1 MKKHGVMLFTF
12 VILFLT
18 LGCDLA
24 YGQGE
29 EGNEKEVVTV
39 TLNFSEKGAF
49 GLKNNNANNSQ
60 SVPTN
65 ITFKVQDLSV
75 SLNGNIC
82 YHEGKNTYLRLD
94 WWDNNPGQINISV
107 PKNDTIKSISITTA
121 RNSQWS
127 NYTVSYMHNQQE
139 ISREYDE
146 KNAKEPI
153 QVNGI
158 DSDHIIL
165 TPQKNGKL
173 YLIQITLTITR
184 PKLDATLEEKALDAE
199 STIKGIVGENKTLA
213 LNRTFNPSQLYTM
226 CLPFNL
232 SKEMIRGIFGSET
245 KVYSYAGYQNGELS
259 FSTVKENVVKAGMP
273 FLMRSEYYVEQPTF
287 AGVTVESTTA
297 QIVGGGEWDLCGTF
311 GSYELAADGTQLF
324 LTAKGTLARPEAGL
338 QTMRGFRC
346 YLKKAA
352 GTANASAQ
360 LPSVT
365 IDGETNAIKTAEYAA
380 PTSATTRYSLSGM
393 KLNEGCKTA
402 NGGIMI
408 IDGKKFITTNR

>member
-1 MKKHGVMLFTF
+1 MLFTF

-29 EGNEKEVVTV
+29 EGNEKEEVIV

-49 GLKNNNANNSQ
+49 GLKNNNENNSQ
-60 SVPTN
+60 SVQTN

-107 PKNDTIKSISITTA
+107 PKNDAIKNISITA
-121 RNSQWS
+121 KKDEYSKF
-127 NYTVSYMHNQQE
+127 TVSYMHNQKE
-139 ISREYDE
+139 ISRIFDK
-146 KNAKEPI
+146 KNPQEPI

-158 DSDHIIL
+158 NSDHIIL
-165 TPQKNGKL
+165 TPQKLGKL
-173 YLIQITLTITR
+173 YLIQIALTITR
-184 PKLDATLEEKALDAE
+184 PKLDATLDEKAFDAE

-226 CLPFNL
+226 CLPFDL
-232 SKEMIRGIFGSET
+232 SKEMITEIFGNET
-245 KVYSYAGYQNGELS
+245 KVFLYDRYQNGELS
-259 FSTVKENVVKAGMP
+259 FSTVKEGVLNAGMP

-297 QIVGGGEWDLCGTF
+297 QTVCGGEWDLCGTF

-324 LTAKGTLARPEAGL
+324 LTADGTLAKPKVGS
-338 QTMRGFRC
+338 QKMRGFRC
-346 YLKKAA
+346 YLKKAT

-380 PTSATTRYSLSGM
+380 PTSATTAYSLSGM
-393 KLNEGCKTA
+393 KLNGGCKTA

>member
-1 MKKHGVMLFTF
+1 MLFTF

-29 EGNEKEVVTV
+29 EGNEKEEVTV
-39 TLNFSEKGAF
+39 TLNFTNEGAF
-49 GLKNNNANNSQ
+49 GLKNNNANNNQ
-60 SVPTN
+60 SVLTD

-75 SLNGNIC
+75 SLRGMIC
-82 YHEGKNTYLRLD
+82 YHEGENTYLRLD
-94 WWDNNPGQINISV
+94 KWYNNPGQINISV
-107 PKNDTIKSISITTA
+107 PNSALINSVTLGTNTYGINALQPVYNGKYKTPINVTANNTTTVSSINSDNISFIEKGNKDKDKSYITT
-121 RNSQWS
+121 
-127 NYTVSYMHNQQE
+127 
-139 ISREYDE
+139 
-146 KNAKEPI
+146 
-153 QVNGI
+153 
-158 DSDHIIL
+158 
-165 TPQKNGKL
+165 
-173 YLIQITLTITR
+173 ITLTYTR
-184 PKLDATLEEKALDAE
+184 PKLDATLDEKAFDAE

-226 CLPFNL
+226 CLPFDL
-232 SKEMIRGIFGSET
+232 SKEMITEIFGNET
-245 KVYSYAGYQNGELS
+245 KVFLYDGYQDGELS
-259 FSTVKENVVKAGMP
+259 FSTVKEGVLNAGMP

-297 QIVGGGEWDLCGTF
+297 QTVGGGVWDLCGTF

-324 LTAKGTLARPEAGL
+324 LIADGTLAKPKAESRK
-338 QTMRGFRC
+338 MRGFRC

-352 GTANASAQ
+352 GTVNGSAQ

-380 PTSATTRYSLSGM
+380 PTSATTAYSLSGM
-393 KLNEGCKTA
+393 KLNAGCKTA

>member
-29 EGNEKEVVTV
+29 EGNEKEEVTV
-39 TLNFSEKGAF
+39 TLNFTNYNY
-49 GLKNNNANNSQ
+49 GLKVNDPYNPPMLNNGIIVQSVKVNLSGYIHVNSNNIRLSDYSGNNSG
-60 SVPTN
+60 T
-65 ITFKVQDLSV
+65 ID
-75 SLNGNIC
+75 
-82 YHEGKNTYLRLD
+82 
-94 WWDNNPGQINISV
+94 ISV
-107 PKNDTIKSISITTA
+107 PKNDTIKSISITA
-121 RNSQWS
+121 KKYEES
-127 NYTVSYMHNQQE
+127 NFTVSYMHNQQE
-139 ISREYDE
+139 ISNRYDE
-146 KNAKEPI
+146 KNPKRPI

-165 TPQKNGKL
+165 TPQQNERL
-173 YLIQITLTITR
+173 YLIQITLTYTR
-184 PKLDATLEEKALDAE
+184 PKLDAMLDEKGENVE
-199 STIKGIVGENKTLA
+199 STISGIAGKNKTLA

-226 CLPFNL
+226 CLPFDL
-232 SKEMIRGIFGSET
+232 SKDMITEIFGKET
-245 KVYSYAGYQNGELS
+245 KVYSYDGYQNGELS
-259 FSTVKENVVKAGMP
+259 FSTVKEGVLNAGMP
-273 FLMRSEYYVEQPTF
+273 FLMRPEYYVEQPTF

-297 QIVGGGEWDLCGTF
+297 QTVGGGEWEFCGTF
-311 GSYELAADGTQLF
+311 GSLELAADGTQLF
-324 LTAKGTLARPEAGL
+324 LIADGTLAKPKAGSL
-338 QTMRGFRC
+338 KMRGFRC

-352 GTANASAQ
+352 GTVNGSAQ

>member
-1 MKKHGVMLFTF
+1 MLFTF

-29 EGNEKEVVTV
+29 EGNEKEEVTV
-39 TLNFSEKGAF
+39 TLNFTNEGAF

-60 SVPTN
+60 SVQTD

-75 SLNGNIC
+75 SLYGMIC

-94 WWDNNPGQINISV
+94 GNNNNNPGQISISV
-107 PKNDTIKSISITTA
+107 PNSVLINSVILGTNDYRIANLHAKYKKRDIKIDVKANKTATVSSSPINSNNVSFIEEGNDNSYITT
-121 RNSQWS
+121 
-127 NYTVSYMHNQQE
+127 
-139 ISREYDE
+139 
-146 KNAKEPI
+146 
-153 QVNGI
+153 
-158 DSDHIIL
+158 
-165 TPQKNGKL
+165 
-173 YLIQITLTITR
+173 ITLTYTR
-184 PKLDATLEEKALDAE
+184 PKLDATLDEKAFDAE

-226 CLPFNL
+226 CLPFDL
-232 SKEMIRGIFGSET
+232 SKDMITEIFGNET
-245 KVYSYAGYQNGELS
+245 KVFLYDRYQNGELS
-259 FSTVKENVVKAGMP
+259 FSTVKEGVLNAGMP

-297 QIVGGGEWDLCGTF
+297 QTVGGGEWDLCGTF
-311 GSYELAADGTQLF
+311 GSLELVADGTQLF
-324 LTAKGTLARPEAGL
+324 LTAGGTLAKPLADSRK
-338 QTMRGFRC
+338 MRGFRC

-352 GTANASAQ
+352 GTVNGSAQ

-380 PTSATTRYSLSGM
+380 PTSGTTAYSLSGM
-393 KLNEGCKTA
+393 KLNAGCKTA

-408 IDGKKFITTNR
+408 INGKKFITTNR

>member
-1 MKKHGVMLFTF
+1 MLFTF

-29 EGNEKEVVTV
+29 EGNEKEEVTV
-39 TLNFSEKGAF
+39 TLDFSKKGAF
-49 GLKNNNANNSQ
+49 GLKNNTSQ
-60 SVPTN
+60 SVLTD

-75 SLNGNIC
+75 SLTGYTCHYIGTN
-82 YHEGKNTYLRLD
+82 KYLRLD
-94 WWDNNPGQINISV
+94 YDANHPGQLQISV
-107 PKNDTIKSISITTA
+107 PKPIVIDSITMRTTKKGIFIKYNNKFLSA
-121 RNSQWS
+121 TEKKPIVESINS
-127 NYTVSYMHNQQE
+127 NN
-139 ISREYDE
+139 
-146 KNAKEPI
+146 
-153 QVNGI
+153 
-158 DSDHIIL
+158 
-165 TPQKNGKL
+165 
-173 YLIQITLTITR
+173 ITLTESKKTGESLSSYITSITLTYTR
-184 PKLDATLEEKALDAE
+184 PKLDATLDEKGENVE
-199 STIKGIVGENKTLA
+199 STISGIAGANKTLA

-226 CLPFNL
+226 CLPFDL
-232 SKEMIRGIFGSET
+232 SKKMITEIFGNKT
-245 KVYSYAGYQNGELS
+245 QVYSYDGYQNGELS

-287 AGVTVESTTA
+287 ADVTVESTTA
-297 QIVGGGEWDLCGTF
+297 QAVGGDEWDLCGTF

-324 LTAKGTLARPEAGL
+324 LTADGTLAKPKVGS
-338 QTMRGFRC
+338 QKMRGFRC
-346 YLKKAA
+346 YLKKAT

-380 PTSATTRYSLSGM
+380 PTSATTAYSLSGM
-393 KLNEGCKTA
+393 KLNAGCKTA

>member
-1 MKKHGVMLFTF
+1 MLFTF

-29 EGNEKEVVTV
+29 EGNEKEEVMV
-39 TLNFSEKGAF
+39 TLDFSKKGAF
-49 GLKNNNANNSQ
+49 GLKNNTSQ
-60 SVPTN
+60 SVLTN

-75 SLNGNIC
+75 SLYGMTC
-82 YHEGKNTYLRLD
+82 HFEGTNTYLRLD
-94 WWDNNPGQINISV
+94 GNNNNNPGQISISV
-107 PKNDTIKSISITTA
+107 PNPAVIKSATLGTNRYKITNLHAKYTYNGKEKDEEISVKANKTATVSSINSNNVSFIEKGSDQSFITT
-121 RNSQWS
+121 
-127 NYTVSYMHNQQE
+127 
-139 ISREYDE
+139 
-146 KNAKEPI
+146 
-153 QVNGI
+153 
-158 DSDHIIL
+158 
-165 TPQKNGKL
+165 
-173 YLIQITLTITR
+173 ITLTITR
-184 PKLDATLEEKALDAE
+184 PKLDATLDEKAFDAE

-226 CLPFNL
+226 CLPFDL
-232 SKEMIRGIFGSET
+232 SRDMITEIFGNET
-245 KVYSYAGYQNGELS
+245 KVYSYDGYHNGELS
-259 FSTVKENVVKAGMP
+259 FSIVKEVKAGMP

-287 AGVTVESTTA
+287 ADVTVRSTSA
-297 QIVGGGEWDLCGTF
+297 QTVCGGEWDLCGTF

-324 LTAKGTLARPEAGL
+324 LIADGTLAKPKVGS
-338 QTMRGFRC
+338 QKMRGFRC

-380 PTSATTRYSLSGM
+380 PTSGTTAYSLSGM
-393 KLNEGCKTA
+393 KLNAGCKTA

-408 IDGKKFITTNR
+408 INGKKFITTNR

>member
-1 MKKHGVMLFTF
+1 MLFTF

-29 EGNEKEVVTV
+29 EGNEKEEVTV
-39 TLNFSEKGAF
+39 TLDFSKKGAF
-49 GLKNNNANNSQ
+49 GLKNNTSQ
-60 SVPTN
+60 SVLTN

-75 SLNGNIC
+75 SLYGMTC
-82 YHEGKNTYLRLD
+82 HFEGTNTYLRLD
-94 WWDNNPGQINISV
+94 GNNNNNPGQISISV
-107 PKNDTIKSISITTA
+107 PNPAVIKSATLGTNRYKITNLHAKYTYNGKEKDEEISVKANKTATVSSINSNNVSFIEKGSEQSFITT
-121 RNSQWS
+121 
-127 NYTVSYMHNQQE
+127 T
-139 ISREYDE
+139 
-146 KNAKEPI
+146 
-153 QVNGI
+153 
-158 DSDHIIL
+158 
-165 TPQKNGKL
+165 
-173 YLIQITLTITR
+173 TLTITH
-184 PKLDATLEEKALDAE
+184 PKLDATLDEKAFDAE

-226 CLPFNL
+226 CLPFDL
-232 SKEMIRGIFGSET
+232 SKEMITGIFGNET
-245 KVYSYAGYQNGELS
+245 KVYLYDGYQNGELS
-259 FSTVKENVVKAGMP
+259 FSTVKEGVLNAGMP
-273 FLMRSEYYVEQPTF
+273 FLMRPEYYVEQPTF
-287 AGVTVESTTA
+287 ADVTVKSTTA
-297 QIVGGGEWDLCGTF
+297 QAVGGGEWDLCGTF

-324 LTAKGTLARPEAGL
+324 LTADGTLAKPKVGS
-338 QTMRGFRC
+338 QKMRGFRC

-380 PTSATTRYSLSGM
+380 PTSGTTAYSLSGM
-393 KLNEGCKTA
+393 KLNAGCKTA

>member
-1 MKKHGVMLFTF
+1 MLFTF

-29 EGNEKEVVTV
+29 EGNEKEEVTV
-39 TLNFSEKGAF
+39 TLDFSKKGAF
-49 GLKNNNANNSQ
+49 GLKNNTSQ
-60 SVPTN
+60 SVLTN

-75 SLNGNIC
+75 SLYGMTC
-82 YHEGKNTYLRLD
+82 HFEGTNTYLRLD
-94 WWDNNPGQINISV
+94 GNNNNNPGQISISV
-107 PKNDTIKSISITTA
+107 PNPAVIKSATLGTNRYKITNLHAKYTYNGKEKDEEISVKANKTATVSSINSNNVSFIEKGSEQSFITT
-121 RNSQWS
+121 
-127 NYTVSYMHNQQE
+127 
-139 ISREYDE
+139 
-146 KNAKEPI
+146 
-153 QVNGI
+153 
-158 DSDHIIL
+158 
-165 TPQKNGKL
+165 
-173 YLIQITLTITR
+173 ITLTITH
-184 PKLDATLEEKALDAE
+184 PKLDATLDEKAFDAE

-226 CLPFNL
+226 CLPFDL
-232 SKEMIRGIFGSET
+232 SKEMITGIFGNET
-245 KVYSYAGYQNGELS
+245 KVYLYDGYQKGELS
-259 FSTVKENVVKAGMP
+259 FSTVKEGVLNAGMP
-273 FLMRSEYYVEQPTF
+273 FLMRPEYYVEQPTF
-287 AGVTVESTTA
+287 ADVTVKSTTA
-297 QIVGGGEWDLCGTF
+297 QAVGGGEWDLCGTF

-324 LTAKGTLARPEAGL
+324 LTADGTLAKPKVGS
-338 QTMRGFRC
+338 QKMRGFRC

-380 PTSATTRYSLSGM
+380 PTSGTTAYSLSGM
-393 KLNEGCKTA
+393 KLNAGCKTA

>member
-24 YGQGE
+24 YGQE
-29 EGNEKEVVTV
+29 QKENEKVTV
-39 TLNFSEKGAF
+39 TLDFSEKGAF
-49 GLKNNNANNSQ
+49 GLKNNTSQ
-60 SVPTN
+60 SVLTD

-75 SLNGNIC
+75 SLTGYTCHYIGTN
-82 YHEGKNTYLRLD
+82 KYLRLD
-94 WWDNNPGQINISV
+94 YDANHPGQLQISV
-107 PKNDTIKSISITTA
+107 PKPIVIDSITMRTTKGIFIKYKNKFLSA
-121 RNSQWS
+121 TENKPIVESINS
-127 NYTVSYMHNQQE
+127 NN
-139 ISREYDE
+139 
-146 KNAKEPI
+146 
-153 QVNGI
+153 
-158 DSDHIIL
+158 
-165 TPQKNGKL
+165 
-173 YLIQITLTITR
+173 ITLTESKKTGSPSSYITSITLTYTR
-184 PKLDATLEEKALDAE
+184 PKLDATLDEKAFDAE

-226 CLPFNL
+226 CLPFDL
-232 SKEMIRGIFGSET
+232 SKDMITEIFGNET
-245 KVYSYAGYQNGELS
+245 KVYSYGGYQNGELS
-259 FSTVKENVVKAGMP
+259 FSIVKEVKAGMP

-287 AGVTVESTTA
+287 ADVTVRSTSA
-297 QIVGGGEWDLCGTF
+297 QTVGDGEWDLCGTF

-324 LTAKGTLARPEAGL
+324 LTAGGTLAKPKAASRK
-338 QTMRGFRC
+338 MRGFRC

-352 GTANASAQ
+352 GTVNGSAQ

-380 PTSATTRYSLSGM
+380 PTSATTAYSLSGM
-393 KLNEGCKTA
+393 KLNAGCKTA

>member
-1 MKKHGVMLFTF
+1 MLFTF

-29 EGNEKEVVTV
+29 EGNEKEEVMV
-39 TLNFSEKGAF
+39 TLDFSKKGAF
-49 GLKNNNANNSQ
+49 GLKNNTSQ
-60 SVPTN
+60 SVLTN

-75 SLNGNIC
+75 SLYGMTC
-82 YHEGKNTYLRLD
+82 HFEGTNTYLRLD
-94 WWDNNPGQINISV
+94 GNNNNNPGQISISV
-107 PKNDTIKSISITTA
+107 PNPAVIKSVTLGTNGYKIANLNAKYTYNGKEKDEEISVKANKTA
-121 RNSQWS
+121 
-127 NYTVSYMHNQQE
+127 TVSTINSDN
-139 ISREYDE
+139 ISFIE
-146 KNAKEPI
+146 K
-153 QVNGI
+153 G
-158 DSDHIIL
+158 
-165 TPQKNGKL
+165 GKSGDKS
-173 YLIQITLTITR
+173 YITSITLTYTR
-184 PKLDATLEEKALDAE
+184 PKLDATLDEKAFDAE

-226 CLPFNL
+226 CLPFDL
-232 SKEMIRGIFGSET
+232 SKDMITEIFGNET
-245 KVYSYAGYQNGELS
+245 KVYSYDGYQNGELS
-259 FSTVKENVVKAGMP
+259 FSIVKEVKAGMP

-287 AGVTVESTTA
+287 AGVTVRSTSA
-297 QIVGGGEWDLCGTF
+297 QTVGGGEWDLCGTF

-324 LTAKGTLARPEAGL
+324 LIADGTLAKPKVGS
-338 QTMRGFRC
+338 QKMRGFRC

-380 PTSATTRYSLSGM
+380 PTSGTTAYSLSGM
-393 KLNEGCKTA
+393 KLNAGCKTA

>member
-1 MKKHGVMLFTF
+1 MLFTF

-29 EGNEKEVVTV
+29 EGNEKEEVTV

-49 GLKNNNANNSQ
+49 GLKNNNANNNQ
-60 SVPTN
+60 SVLTD

-75 SLNGNIC
+75 SLLGMIC
-82 YHEGKNTYLRLD
+82 YHEGENTYLRLD
-94 WWDNNPGQINISV
+94 KWYNNPGQINISV
-107 PKNDTIKSISITTA
+107 PNSALINSVTLGTNDYKIANLNANYRGREKTIDVDANKTATVSTINSDNISFIEEGGKSGDKSFITSIT
-121 RNSQWS
+121 
-127 NYTVSYMHNQQE
+127 
-139 ISREYDE
+139 
-146 KNAKEPI
+146 
-153 QVNGI
+153 
-158 DSDHIIL
+158 
-165 TPQKNGKL
+165 
-173 YLIQITLTITR
+173 ITYTR
-184 PKLDATLEEKALDAE
+184 PKLDATLDEKAFDAE
-199 STIKGIVGENKTLA
+199 CTIKGIVGENKTLA

-226 CLPFNL
+226 CLPFDL
-232 SKEMIRGIFGSET
+232 SKDMITEIFGNET
-245 KVYSYAGYQNGELS
+245 KVYSYDRYQNGELS
-259 FSTVKENVVKAGMP
+259 FSAVKEGVLNAGMP

-297 QIVGGGEWDLCGTF
+297 QTVGGGEWDLCGTF

-324 LTAKGTLARPEAGL
+324 LTADGTLAKPKVGS
-338 QTMRGFRC
+338 QKMRGFRC

-380 PTSATTRYSLSGM
+380 PTSGTTAYSLSGM
-393 KLNEGCKTA
+393 KLNAGCKTA